1 MRQWPFSLAYLLFP
15 SFVFP
20 WSLTE
25 CASLYILAWLFT
37 IFLNLALLACSLS
50 LSATFTPSEKKVNIF
65 FFPKLRC
72 GVLQDSIQAHLLTH
86 LPQALPRRQDN
97 GSLKHIHI
105 LVPRTCNLPY
115 EAQKSFVHVTKLRIL
130 RSKIL
135 LNYPVGPFK
144 YHHQDL

>member
-1 MRQWPFSLAYLLFP
+1 MALFFGI
-15 SFVFP
+15 SIV
-20 WSLTE
+20 SVLCLSMVIDRMCLTIH
-25 CASLYILAWLFT
+25 SG
-37 IFLNLALLACSLS
+37 LALHHILEPGSLSLFSLS